1 MTATAVVQR
10 AAALLLVIG
19 SAHAAYAGDPAMDYM
34 LNCQGCHRADGAGT
48 PGSVPALKDSVARF
62 VALPEGRTYL
72 ARVPGVSQAGLD
84 DDATAALLT
93 WLVRHFDPTHVPAD
107 VQPYTAAEIGPLR
120 RAPLVD
126 VDRVRAGLLERIEA
140 HH

>member
-1 MTATAVVQR
+1 MLLIALV
-10 AAALLLVIG
+10 AAPPAR
-19 SAHAAYAGDPAMDYM
+19 AGDPAMDYL

-62 VALPEGRTYL
+62 VTLPEGRRYL
-72 ARVPGVSQAGLD
+72 ARVPGVSQAALD

-93 WLVRHFDPTHVPAD
+93 WLVRHFDPAHVPAD
-107 VQPYTAAEIGPLR
+107 FQPYTAAEIGPLR

-126 VDRVRAGLLERIEA
+126 VDRVRAELLERIDA
-140 HH
+140 RR